1 MSRSWLPA
9 RKPRSTGA
17 RLSRF
22 ARAKIEIACGA
33 FSPEKN
39 HPKLSAAVSHAESAY
54 GLYGHAFNNRALH
67 FDYLNPKANETVTT
81 GTTGLLLAMAVPCS
95 RLSSPHDPT

>member
-22 ARAKIEIACGA
+22 GRAKIEIACGA
-33 FSPEKN
+33 FPHRRITRSYPPLYHMRKA
-39 HPKLSAAVSHAESAY
+39 LTAY
-54 GLYGHAFNNRALH
+54 TDTHSTIAPLH
-67 FDYLNPKANETVTT
+67 FDYLNPEAK
-81 GTTGLLLAMAVPCS
+81 
-95 RLSSPHDPT
+95 